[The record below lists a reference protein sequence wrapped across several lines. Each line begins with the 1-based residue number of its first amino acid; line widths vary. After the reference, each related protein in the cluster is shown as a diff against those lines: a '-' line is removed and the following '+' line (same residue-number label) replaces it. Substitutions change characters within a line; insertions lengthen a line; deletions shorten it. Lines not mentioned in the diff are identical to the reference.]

1 MIERTSGSF
10 TRSAEIGPAWIC
22 TSLRNW
28 GGNSGR
34 MGRSISRDVR
44 ISFVEG
50 RPSLLMN
57 PPGNL
62 PAAYTFS
69 R

>member
-1 MIERTSGSF
+1 MNPT
-10 TRSAEIGPAWIC
+10 
-22 TSLRNW
+22 
-28 GGNSGR
+28 GNSGR
-34 MGRSISRDVR
+34 IGRSISREVR
-44 ISFVEG
+44 VSLVLG
-50 RPSLLMN
+50 RVSRLMN